1 MKGPKDVMSKL
12 LTAEYGVENVVKSF
26 GGAKALSGV
35 SLSVSGGQVHCIA
48 GENGS
53 GKSTLIKIMSG
64 VHAPDSGLIKLGD
77 KTFNELSPREAVR
90 EGVQVIFQDFSLLP
104 NLTVA
109 ENIAMPTYI
118 LQNSKLFSKSETK
131 KIASNALD
139 LIGVDI
145 DINASVEE
153 ISIASKQLIAIAR
166 ATNLGVK
173 MLFMD
178 EPTTALT
185 RKEIKHLFKVV
196 EQLKG
201 RGVATVFVSHKI
213 DEIQEICNT
222 ITILRNGEVVADG
235 AMKDFHRDVISEA
248 MTGLNVSET
257 RIAPPLKKTSE
268 KVIEVKNLTTKP
280 TFSDIS
286 FSIAPGEILGITGL
300 LGSGRTELAEAIF
313 GQYPIDSGEIT
324 VGNKSIKLNSSSAA
338 LKAGIGYVPPDRL
351 TQGLFLDQSILR
363 NLVAVGI
370 DQYQSKGGRLA
381 KNRLIEAGEKWIKDL
396 RIKTKNPSNP
406 VTSLSGGNQQ
416 RVVLAKWLAMNPKL
430 MILNGPTVGVD
441 IGSKREILE
450 IIRDRAQEGMGF
462 LVVSDDI
469 PELVQICHRVLVI
482 KNGQISKEFNE
493 SQLDEEVLYKELS

>member
-1 MKGPKDVMSKL
+1 MSVL
-12 LTAEYGVENVVKSF
+12 LTAEYGVENIVKSF
-26 GGAKALSGV
+26 GGAKALAGV
-35 SLSVSGGQVHCIA
+35 SLSVKGGEVHCIA

-64 VHAPDSGLIKLGD
+64 VHAPDSGLIRLGD
-77 KTFNELSPREAVR
+77 KTFSALSPREAVR

-109 ENIAMPTYI
+109 ENIALPTYI
-118 LQNSKLFSKSETK
+118 SKNSHFLSKKESKE
-131 KIASNALD
+131 IAQTALE
-139 LIGVDI
+139 LIGIDI
-145 DINASVEE
+145 DINAPVAE

-185 RKEIKHLFKVV
+185 RKEIKRLFEVV
-196 EQLKG
+196 EQIKA

-222 ITILRNGEVVADG
+222 ISILRNGELVADG
-235 AMKDFHRDVISEA
+235 LMKDYKREAISEA
-248 MTGLNVSET
+248 MTGLNISES
-257 RIAPPLKKTSE
+257 RIAPPLKLSST
-268 KVIEVKNLTTKP
+268 KVIEVKKLTTKP
-280 TFSDIS
+280 TFTDVS
-286 FSIAPGEILGITGL
+286 FSIAPGEILGVTGL

-313 GQYPIDSGEIT
+313 GQYPVDSGEII
-324 VGNKSIKLNSSSAA
+324 VEGKSVRLNSSSAA
-338 LKAGIGYVPPDRL
+338 IKAGIGYVPPDRL
-351 TQGLFLDQSILR
+351 TQGLFLDQSIVR

-370 DQYQSKGGRLA
+370 DRHRGRGGILA
-381 KNRLIEAGEKWIKDL
+381 KSRLYEEGEKWIKDL
-396 RIKTKNPSNP
+396 RIKTKNSQNP

-416 RVVLAKWLAMNPKL
+416 RVVLAKWLAMNPHL

-450 IIRDRAQEGMGF
+450 IIRDRAREGMAF
-462 LVVSDDI
+462 LVISDDI
-469 PELVQICHRVLVI
+469 PELIQICHRVLVI
-482 KNGQISKEFNE
+482 KNGHVSKEFNE
-493 SQLDEEVLYKELS
+493 SELDETVLYKELS

>member
-1 MKGPKDVMSKL
+1 MSTL
-12 LTAEYGVENVVKSF
+12 VTAEYGVENIVKSF
-26 GGAKALSGV
+26 GGAKALAGV
-35 SLSVSGGQVHCIA
+35 SLSVQGGQVHCIA

-64 VHAPDSGLIKLGD
+64 VHAPDSGLIRLGE
-77 KTFNELSPREAVR
+77 KTFEALSPREAVR

-109 ENIAMPTYI
+109 ENIALPTYI
-118 LQNSKLFSKSETK
+118 SKNSRFLSKRESKE
-131 KIASNALD
+131 IARTALD

-145 DINASVEE
+145 DINSPVAD

-185 RKEIKHLFKVV
+185 RKEIKRLFEVV
-196 EQLKG
+196 EQIKA

-235 AMKDFHRDVISEA
+235 LMKDYKRDAISEA

-257 RIAPPLKKTSE
+257 RIAPPLKKSTT
-268 KVIEVKNLTTKP
+268 KVIEVKNLSTKP
-280 TFSDIS
+280 TFSDVS

-313 GQYPIDSGEIT
+313 GQYPVDSGEII
-324 VGNKSIKLNSSSAA
+324 VEGKSIQLNSSSAA
-338 LKAGIGYVPPDRL
+338 IKAGIGYVPPDRL
-351 TQGLFLDQSILR
+351 TQGLFLEQSILR

-370 DQYQSKGGRLA
+370 DQYQGRGGSLA
-381 KNRLIEAGEKWIKDL
+381 KSRLNEAGEKWIKDL
-396 RIKTKNPSNP
+396 RIKTKNPQNP

-416 RVVLAKWLAMNPKL
+416 RVVLAKWLAMNPHL

-450 IIRDRAQEGMGF
+450 IIRDRAQEGMAF

-469 PELVQICHRVLVI
+469 PELIQICHRVMVI
-482 KNGQISKEFNE
+482 KNGQVSKEFNE
-493 SQLDEEVLYKELS
+493 SELDENTLYKELS

>member
-1 MKGPKDVMSKL
+1 MSVL
-12 LTAEYGVENVVKSF
+12 LTAEYGVENIVKSF
-26 GGAKALSGV
+26 GGAKALAGV
-35 SLSVSGGQVHCIA
+35 SLSVKGGEVHCIA

-53 GKSTLIKIMSG
+53 GKSTLIKIMAG
-64 VHAPDSGLIKLGD
+64 VHAPDSGLIRLGD
-77 KTFNELSPREAVR
+77 KTFSALSPREAVR

-109 ENIAMPTYI
+109 ENIALPTYI
-118 LQNSKLFSKSETK
+118 SKNSRFLSKKESKE
-131 KIASNALD
+131 IAQTALE
-139 LIGVDI
+139 LIGIDI
-145 DINASVEE
+145 DINAPVAE

-185 RKEIKHLFKVV
+185 RKEIKRLFEVI
-196 EQLKG
+196 EQIKA

-222 ITILRNGEVVADG
+222 ISILRNGELVADG
-235 AMKDFHRDVISEA
+235 LMKDYKREAISEA
-248 MTGLNVSET
+248 MTGLNISES
-257 RIAPPLKKTSE
+257 RIAPPLKPSST
-268 KVIEVKNLTTKP
+268 KVIEVKKLTTKP
-280 TFSDIS
+280 TFSDVS

-313 GQYPIDSGEIT
+313 GQYPVDSGEII
-324 VGNKSIKLNSSSAA
+324 VEGKSIQLNSSSAA
-338 LKAGIGYVPPDRL
+338 IKAGIGYVPPDRL

-370 DQYQSKGGRLA
+370 DRHRGRGGILA
-381 KNRLIEAGEKWIKDL
+381 KARLYEEGERWIKDL
-396 RIKTKNPSNP
+396 RIKTKNSQNP

-416 RVVLAKWLAMNPKL
+416 RVVLAKWLAMNPHL

-450 IIRDRAQEGMGF
+450 IIRDRAQEGMAF
-462 LVVSDDI
+462 LVISDDI
-469 PELVQICHRVLVI
+469 PELIQICHRVLVI
-482 KNGQISKEFNE
+482 KNGHVSKEFNE
-493 SQLDEEVLYKELS
+493 SELDETVLYKELS

>member
-1 MKGPKDVMSKL
+1 MSTVN
-12 LTAEYGVENVVKSF
+12 TAEYGVENIVKSF

-35 SLSVSGGQVHCIA
+35 SLSVKSGEVHCIA

-64 VHAPDSGLIKLGD
+64 VHAPDSGQIRLGE
-77 KTFNELSPREAVR
+77 KSFNELSPREAVR
-90 EGVQVIFQDFSLLP
+90 EGVQVIYQDFSLLP

-109 ENIAMPTYI
+109 ENIAIPTYI
-118 LQNSKLFSKSETK
+118 SKNSRFFSKRETK
-131 KIASNALD
+131 KIAEGALE
-139 LIGVDI
+139 LIGVDL
-145 DINASVEE
+145 DINASVED

-196 EQLKG
+196 EQLKE

-213 DEIQEICNT
+213 DEIQEICHT

-235 AMKDFHRDVISEA
+235 LMRDFKRDAISEA

-257 RIAPPLKKTSE
+257 HIAPPLQETTE
-268 KVIEVKNLTTKP
+268 KVIEVKNLCTKP
-280 TFSDIS
+280 TFSNIS

-313 GQYPIDSGEIT
+313 GQYPIDSGELI
-324 VGNKSIKLNSSSAA
+324 VNNKSIQLNSSTTA

-351 TQGLFLDQSILR
+351 TQGLFLEQSILR

-370 DQYQSKGGRLA
+370 DQYQSKGKLLS
-381 KNRLIEAGEKWIKDL
+381 KNRLAEAGEKWIKDL
-396 RIKTKNPSNP
+396 RIKTKNPLNP

-416 RVVLAKWLAMNPKL
+416 RVVLAKWLAMKPKL

-450 IIRDRAQEGMGF
+450 IIRDRAQEGMAF

-482 KNGQISKEFNE
+482 KNGQISKAFDELE
-493 SQLDEEVLYKELS
+493 LDEEVLYEELS

>member
-1 MKGPKDVMSKL
+1 MSVL
-12 LTAEYGVENVVKSF
+12 LTAEYGVENIVKSF
-26 GGAKALSGV
+26 GGAKALAGV
-35 SLSVSGGQVHCIA
+35 SLSVKGGEVHCIA

-64 VHAPDSGLIKLGD
+64 VHAPDSGLIRLGD
-77 KTFNELSPREAVR
+77 KTFNALSPREAVR

-109 ENIAMPTYI
+109 ENIALPTYI
-118 LQNSKLFSKSETK
+118 SKNSHFLSKKESKE
-131 KIASNALD
+131 IAQTALE
-139 LIGVDI
+139 LIGIDI
-145 DINASVEE
+145 DINAPVAE

-185 RKEIKHLFKVV
+185 RKEIKRLFEVI
-196 EQLKG
+196 EQIKA

-222 ITILRNGEVVADG
+222 ISILRNGELVADG
-235 AMKDFHRDVISEA
+235 LMKDYKREAISEA
-248 MTGLNVSET
+248 MTGLNISES
-257 RIAPPLKKTSE
+257 RIAPPLKPSST
-268 KVIEVKNLTTKP
+268 KVIEVKKLTTKP
-280 TFSDIS
+280 TFSDVS
-286 FSIAPGEILGITGL
+286 FSIAPGEILGVTGL

-313 GQYPIDSGEIT
+313 GQYPVDSGEII
-324 VGNKSIKLNSSSAA
+324 VEGKSVRLNSSSAA
-338 LKAGIGYVPPDRL
+338 IKAGIGYVPPDRL
-351 TQGLFLDQSILR
+351 TQGLFLDQSIVR

-370 DQYQSKGGRLA
+370 DRHRGRGGILA
-381 KNRLIEAGEKWIKDL
+381 KSRLYEEGERWIKDL
-396 RIKTKNPSNP
+396 RIKTKNSQNP

-416 RVVLAKWLAMNPKL
+416 RVVLAKWLAMNPHL

-450 IIRDRAQEGMGF
+450 IIRDRAQEGMAF
-462 LVVSDDI
+462 LVISDDI
-469 PELVQICHRVLVI
+469 PELIQICHRVLVI
-482 KNGQISKEFNE
+482 KNGHVSKEFNE
-493 SQLDEEVLYKELS
+493 SELDETVLYKELS

>member
-1 MKGPKDVMSKL
+1 MSKL
-12 LTAEYGVENVVKSF
+12 LTADYGVENIVKSF

-35 SLSVSGGQVHCIA
+35 SLSVKGGEVHCIA

-64 VHAPDSGLIKLGD
+64 VHSPDTGLIRLGE
-77 KTFNELSPREAVR
+77 KTFTELSPREAVR

-109 ENIAMPTYI
+109 ENIALPTYI
-118 LQNSKLFSKSETK
+118 SENSLFLSKNQTK
-131 KIASNALD
+131 DIASKALD

-145 DINASVEE
+145 DINASVAD

-185 RKEIKHLFKVV
+185 RKEIKRLFEVV
-196 EQLKG
+196 EQIKA

-235 AMKDFHRDVISEA
+235 LMKNFKRDAISEA
-248 MTGLNVSET
+248 MTGLNVSES
-257 RIAPPLKKTSE
+257 RIAPKLKKSNE

-280 TFSDIS
+280 TFSNIS
-286 FSIAPGEILGITGL
+286 FSVAPGEILGMTGL

-313 GQYPIDSGEIT
+313 GQYPVDSGEII
-324 VGNKSIKLNSSSAA
+324 VDGKQIQINSSSEA

-351 TQGLFLDQSILR
+351 TQGLFLEQSILR

-370 DQYQSKGGRLA
+370 DQYQSRGGRLT
-381 KNRLIEAGEKWIKDL
+381 KNKLTEAGNRWIKDL
-396 RIKTKNPSNP
+396 RIKTKNPQNP

-416 RVVLAKWLAMNPKL
+416 RVVLAKWLAMNPHL

-450 IIRDRAQEGMGF
+450 IIRDRAQEGMAF
-462 LVVSDDI
+462 IVVSDDI
-469 PELVQICHRVLVI
+469 PELVQICHRVIVI
-482 KNGQISKEFNE
+482 KNGQISKEFSE
-493 SQLDEEVLYKELS
+493 SQLDEDVLYRELS

>member
-1 MKGPKDVMSKL
+1 MSKL
-12 LTAEYGVENVVKSF
+12 LTADYGVENIVKSF

-35 SLSVSGGQVHCIA
+35 SLSVKGGEVHCIA

-64 VHAPDSGLIKLGD
+64 VHSPDTGLIRLGE
-77 KTFNELSPREAVR
+77 KTFTELSPREAVR

-109 ENIAMPTYI
+109 ENIALPTYI
-118 LQNSKLFSKSETK
+118 SENSLFLSKNQTK
-131 KIASNALD
+131 DIASKALD

-145 DINASVEE
+145 DINASVAD

-185 RKEIKHLFKVV
+185 RKEIKRLFEVV
-196 EQLKG
+196 EQIKA

-235 AMKDFHRDVISEA
+235 LMKNFKRDAISEA
-248 MTGLNVSET
+248 MTGLNVSES
-257 RIAPPLKKTSE
+257 RIAPKLKKSNE

-280 TFSDIS
+280 TFSNIS
-286 FSIAPGEILGITGL
+286 FSVAPGEILGMTGL

-313 GQYPIDSGEIT
+313 GQYPVDSGEII
-324 VGNKSIKLNSSSAA
+324 VDGKQIQINSSSEA

-351 TQGLFLDQSILR
+351 TQGLFLEQSILR

-370 DQYQSKGGRLA
+370 DQYQSRGGRLT
-381 KNRLIEAGEKWIKDL
+381 KNKLTEAGDRWIKDL
-396 RIKTKNPSNP
+396 RIKTKNPQNP

-416 RVVLAKWLAMNPKL
+416 RVVLAKWLAMNPHL

-450 IIRDRAQEGMGF
+450 IIRDRAQEGMAF
-462 LVVSDDI
+462 IVVSDDI
-469 PELVQICHRVLVI
+469 PELVQICHRVIVI
-482 KNGQISKEFNE
+482 KNGQISKEFSE
-493 SQLDEEVLYKELS
+493 SQLDEDVLYKELS

>member
-1 MKGPKDVMSKL
+1 MSIL
-12 LTAEYGVENVVKSF
+12 LSTEYGVENIVKTF
-26 GGAKALSGV
+26 GGAKALAGV
-35 SLSVSGGQVHCIA
+35 SLTVKAGEVHCIA

-64 VHAPDSGLIKLGD
+64 VHAPDTGLIRLGD
-77 KTFNELSPREAVR
+77 KTFTHLSPREAVH

-109 ENIAMPTYI
+109 ENIALPTYI
-118 LQNSKLFSKSETK
+118 SKDSLFFSKEETK
-131 KIASNALD
+131 KIAATALD
-139 LIGVDI
+139 LIGVNI
-145 DINASVEE
+145 DINLSVAD

-185 RKEIKHLFKVV
+185 RKEIKRLFEVV
-196 EQLKG
+196 EQIKA

-235 AMKDFHRDVISEA
+235 LMENFKRDVISKA
-248 MTGLNVSET
+248 MTGSNIAES
-257 RIAPPLKKTSE
+257 RIAPKIKKMDE
-268 KVIEVKNLTTKP
+268 KVVEVRKLTTYP
-280 TFSDIS
+280 TFTNVS

-313 GQYPIDSGEIT
+313 GQYPVDSGEVL
-324 VGNKSIKLNSSSAA
+324 VGGISISPNSSAA
-338 LKAGIGYVPPDRL
+338 ALRAGIGYVPPDRL
-351 TQGLFLDQSILR
+351 TQGLFLEQSILR
-363 NLVAVGI
+363 NLVAVSI
-370 DQYQSKGGRLA
+370 FQYQSKMGSLARSRLRA
-381 KNRLIEAGEKWIKDL
+381 AGEHWINELK
-396 RIKTKNPSNP
+396 IKTRNSQNP

-416 RVVLAKWLAMNPKL
+416 RVVLAKWFAMNPKF

-450 IIRDRAQEGMGF
+450 IIRDRAQSGMAF

-469 PELVQICHRVLVI
+469 PELIQICHRVLVI
-482 KNGQISKEFNE
+482 KNGEISKEYNE
-493 SQLDEEVLYKELS
+493 IQMNEENLYRELS

>member
-1 MKGPKDVMSKL
+1 MSAL

-26 GGAKALSGV
+26 GGAKALAGV
-35 SLSVSGGQVHCIA
+35 SLSVKSGQVHCIA

-64 VHAPDSGLIKLGD
+64 VHAPDSGLIRLGE
-77 KTFNELSPREAVR
+77 KTFNALSPREAVR

-109 ENIAMPTYI
+109 ENIALPTYI
-118 LQNSKLFSKSETK
+118 SKNSRFLSKKESKE
-131 KIASNALD
+131 IAQTALE
-139 LIGVDI
+139 LIGIDI
-145 DINASVEE
+145 DINAPVAE

-185 RKEIKHLFKVV
+185 RKEIKRLFEVV
-196 EQLKG
+196 EQIKA

-222 ITILRNGEVVADG
+222 ISVLRNGELVADG
-235 AMKDFHRDVISEA
+235 LMKDFKRDAISEA
-248 MTGLNVSET
+248 MTGINISES
-257 RIAPPLKKTSE
+257 RIAPALKPSTT
-268 KVIEVKNLTTKP
+268 KVIEVKKLSTKP
-280 TFSDIS
+280 TFSDVS

-313 GQYPIDSGEIT
+313 GQYPLDSGEII
-324 VGNKSIKLNSSSAA
+324 VEGKSMRLNSSSAA
-338 LKAGIGYVPPDRL
+338 IKAGIGYVPPDRL
-351 TQGLFLDQSILR
+351 TQGLFLDQSIVR

-370 DQYQSKGGRLA
+370 DQYQGRGGILA
-381 KNRLIEAGEKWIKDL
+381 KSRLYEAGEKWIKDL
-396 RIKTKNPSNP
+396 RIKTKNSQNP

-416 RVVLAKWLAMNPKL
+416 RVVLAKWLAMNPHL

-450 IIRDRAQEGMGF
+450 IIRDRAQEGMAF

-469 PELVQICHRVLVI
+469 PELIQICHRVLVI
-482 KNGQISKEFNE
+482 KNGLVSKEFSE
-493 SQLDEEVLYKELS
+493 SELDENVLYKELS

>member
-1 MKGPKDVMSKL
+1 MKQKMSTL

-35 SLSVSGGQVHCIA
+35 SLSVKSGEVHCIA

-64 VHAPDSGLIKLGD
+64 VHAPDSGLIRLGD
-77 KTFNELSPREAVR
+77 KSFTKLSPREAVH

-109 ENIAMPTYI
+109 ENIALPTYVSK
-118 LQNSKLFSKSETK
+118 NSKFLSKNQNRE
-131 KIASNALD
+131 IASQALN
-139 LIGVDI
+139 LLGIDI
-145 DINASVEE
+145 DINTPVAD

-185 RKEIKHLFKVV
+185 RKEIKRLFEVV
-196 EQLKG
+196 EQIRS

-235 AMKDFHRDVISEA
+235 LMKDFQRVAISEA

-257 RIAPPLKKTSE
+257 RIAPVLKKSSQQ
-268 KVIEVKNLTTKP
+268 VLEVKNLTTHP
-280 TFSDIS
+280 TFSDVS
-286 FSIAPGEILGITGL
+286 FTIAPGEILGLTGL

-313 GQYPIDSGEIT
+313 GQYPVDSGQII
-324 VGNKSIKLNSSSAA
+324 VGEKSISLNSSAEA

-351 TQGLFLDQSILR
+351 TQGLFLEQSIVR

-370 DQYQSKGGRLA
+370 DQYQSKGGRLE
-381 KNRLIEAGEKWIKDL
+381 KSRLIEAGNKWIQDL
-396 RIKTKNPSNP
+396 RIKTKNSANP
-406 VTSLSGGNQQ
+406 VSSLSGGNQQ
-416 RVVLAKWLAMNPKL
+416 RVVLAKWLAMNPYL

-450 IIRDRAQEGMGF
+450 IIRDRAEAGMAF

-469 PELVQICHRVLVI
+469 PELIQICHRVLVI
-482 KNGQISKEFNE
+482 KNGQISKEFSE
-493 SQLDEEVLYKELS
+493 SQLDEATLYKELS

>member
-1 MKGPKDVMSKL
+1 MSVL
-12 LTAEYGVENVVKSF
+12 LTAEYGVENIVKSF
-26 GGAKALSGV
+26 GGAKALAGV
-35 SLSVSGGQVHCIA
+35 SLSVKGGEVHCIA

-64 VHAPDSGLIKLGD
+64 VHAPDSGLIRLGD
-77 KTFNELSPREAVR
+77 KTFSALSPREAVR

-109 ENIAMPTYI
+109 ENIALPTYI
-118 LQNSKLFSKSETK
+118 SKNSHFLSKKESKE
-131 KIASNALD
+131 IAQTALE
-139 LIGVDI
+139 LIGIDI
-145 DINASVEE
+145 DINAPVAE

-185 RKEIKHLFKVV
+185 RKEIKRLFEVI
-196 EQLKG
+196 EQIKA

-222 ITILRNGEVVADG
+222 ISILRNGELVADG
-235 AMKDFHRDVISEA
+235 LMKDYKREAISEA
-248 MTGLNVSET
+248 MTGLNISES
-257 RIAPPLKKTSE
+257 RIAPPLKPSST
-268 KVIEVKNLTTKP
+268 KVIEVKKLTTKP
-280 TFSDIS
+280 TFSDVS

-313 GQYPIDSGEIT
+313 GQYPVDSGEII
-324 VGNKSIKLNSSSAA
+324 VEGKSIQLNSSSAA
-338 LKAGIGYVPPDRL
+338 IKAGIGYVPPDRL
-351 TQGLFLDQSILR
+351 TQGLFLDQSIVR

-370 DQYQSKGGRLA
+370 DRHRGRGGILA
-381 KNRLIEAGEKWIKDL
+381 KSRLYEEGERWIKDL
-396 RIKTKNPSNP
+396 RIKTKNSQNP

-416 RVVLAKWLAMNPKL
+416 RVVLAKWLAMNPHL

-450 IIRDRAQEGMGF
+450 IIRDRAQEGMAF
-462 LVVSDDI
+462 LVISDDI
-469 PELVQICHRVLVI
+469 PELIQICHRVLVI
-482 KNGQISKEFNE
+482 KNGHVSKEFNE
-493 SQLDEEVLYKELS
+493 SELDETVLYKELS

>member
-1 MKGPKDVMSKL
+1 MSVL
-12 LTAEYGVENVVKSF
+12 LTAEYGVENIVKSF
-26 GGAKALSGV
+26 GGAKALAGV
-35 SLSVSGGQVHCIA
+35 SLSVKGGEVHCIA

-64 VHAPDSGLIKLGD
+64 VHAPDSGLIRLGD
-77 KTFNELSPREAVR
+77 KTFNALSPREAVR

-109 ENIAMPTYI
+109 ENIALPTYI
-118 LQNSKLFSKSETK
+118 SKNSHFLSKKESKE
-131 KIASNALD
+131 IAQTALE
-139 LIGVDI
+139 LIGIDI
-145 DINASVEE
+145 DINAPVAE

-185 RKEIKHLFKVV
+185 RKEIKRLFEVI
-196 EQLKG
+196 EQIKA

-222 ITILRNGEVVADG
+222 ISILRNGELVADG
-235 AMKDFHRDVISEA
+235 LMKDYKREAISEA
-248 MTGLNVSET
+248 MTGLNISES
-257 RIAPPLKKTSE
+257 RIAPPLKPSST
-268 KVIEVKNLTTKP
+268 KVIEVKKLSTKP
-280 TFSDIS
+280 TFSDVS

-313 GQYPIDSGEIT
+313 GQYPVDSGEII
-324 VGNKSIKLNSSSAA
+324 VEGKSVRLNSSSAA
-338 LKAGIGYVPPDRL
+338 IKAGIGYVPPDRL

-370 DQYQSKGGRLA
+370 DRHRGRGGILA
-381 KNRLIEAGEKWIKDL
+381 KSRLYEEGEKWIKDL
-396 RIKTKNPSNP
+396 RIKTKNSQNP

-416 RVVLAKWLAMNPKL
+416 RVVLAKWLAMNPHL

-450 IIRDRAQEGMGF
+450 IIRDRAQEGMAF
-462 LVVSDDI
+462 LVISDDI
-469 PELVQICHRVLVI
+469 PELIQICHRVLVI
-482 KNGQISKEFNE
+482 KNGHVSKEFNE
-493 SQLDEEVLYKELS
+493 SELDETVLYKELS

>member
-1 MKGPKDVMSKL
+1 MSTL

-35 SLSVSGGQVHCIA
+35 SLSVKSGEVHCIA

-64 VHAPDSGLIKLGD
+64 VHAPDTGLIRLGD
-77 KTFNELSPREAVR
+77 KSFTKLSPREAVH

-109 ENIAMPTYI
+109 ENIAIPTYI
-118 LQNSKLFSKSETK
+118 SQNSRFFSKSKTK
-131 KIASNALD
+131 EIAANALD

-145 DINASVEE
+145 DINASVTD

-166 ATNLGVK
+166 ATNQGVK

-185 RKEIKHLFKVV
+185 RKEIKHLFEVV
-196 EQLKG
+196 EQLKE
-201 RGVATVFVSHKI
+201 RGVATIFVSHKI

-235 AMKDFHRDVISEA
+235 IMRDFKRDSISEA

-257 RIAPPLKKTSE
+257 RIAPPLKKAST
-268 KVIEVKNLTTKP
+268 KVIDVRNLITKP

-286 FSIAPGEILGITGL
+286 FSIVPGEILGITGL

-313 GQYPIDSGEIT
+313 GQYPIDSGEVI
-324 VGNKSIKLNSSSAA
+324 VEGESIRLNSSPAA

-351 TQGLFLDQSILR
+351 TQGLFLEQSILR
-363 NLVAVGI
+363 NLVAVGV
-370 DQYQSKGGRLA
+370 DQYQSRGKRLSKKRLA
-381 KNRLIEAGEKWIKDL
+381 EAGEKWIKDL
-396 RIKTKNPSNP
+396 RIKTKNSLNP

-469 PELVQICHRVLVI
+469 PELIQICHRVLVI

-493 SQLDEEVLYKELS
+493 SELDEEVLYKELS

>member
-1 MKGPKDVMSKL
+1 MSVL
-12 LTAEYGVENVVKSF
+12 LTAEYGVENIVKSF
-26 GGAKALSGV
+26 GGAKALAGV
-35 SLSVSGGQVHCIA
+35 SLSVKGGEVHCIA

-64 VHAPDSGLIKLGD
+64 VHAPDSGLIRLGD
-77 KTFNELSPREAVR
+77 KTFTSLSPREAVR

-109 ENIAMPTYI
+109 ENIALPTYI
-118 LQNSKLFSKSETK
+118 SKNSHFLSKKESKE
-131 KIASNALD
+131 IAQTALE
-139 LIGVDI
+139 LIGIDI
-145 DINASVEE
+145 DINAPVAE

-185 RKEIKHLFKVV
+185 RKEIKRLFEVI
-196 EQLKG
+196 EQIKA

-222 ITILRNGEVVADG
+222 ISILRNGELVADG
-235 AMKDFHRDVISEA
+235 LMKDYKREAISEA
-248 MTGLNVSET
+248 MTGLNISES
-257 RIAPPLKKTSE
+257 RIAPPLKPSST
-268 KVIEVKNLTTKP
+268 KVIEVKKLTTKP
-280 TFSDIS
+280 TFSDVS

-313 GQYPIDSGEIT
+313 GQYPVDSGEII
-324 VGNKSIKLNSSSAA
+324 VDGKSIQLNSSSAA
-338 LKAGIGYVPPDRL
+338 IKAGIGYVPPDRL
-351 TQGLFLDQSILR
+351 TQGLFLDQSIVR

-370 DQYQSKGGRLA
+370 DRHRGRGGILA
-381 KNRLIEAGEKWIKDL
+381 KSRLYEEGERWIKDL
-396 RIKTKNPSNP
+396 RIKTKNSQNP

-416 RVVLAKWLAMNPKL
+416 RVVLAKWLAMNPHL

-450 IIRDRAQEGMGF
+450 IIRDRAQEGMAF
-462 LVVSDDI
+462 LVISDDI
-469 PELVQICHRVLVI
+469 PELIQICHRVLVI
-482 KNGQISKEFNE
+482 KNGHVSKEFNE
-493 SQLDEEVLYKELS
+493 SELDETVLYKELS

>member
-1 MKGPKDVMSKL
+1 MSVL
-12 LTAEYGVENVVKSF
+12 LTAEYGVENIVKSF
-26 GGAKALSGV
+26 GGAKALAGV
-35 SLSVSGGQVHCIA
+35 SLSVKGGEVHCIA

-64 VHAPDSGLIKLGD
+64 VHAPDSGLIRLGE
-77 KTFNELSPREAVR
+77 KTFTSLSPREAVR

-109 ENIAMPTYI
+109 ENIALPTYI
-118 LQNSKLFSKSETK
+118 SKNSHFLSKKESKE
-131 KIASNALD
+131 IAQTALE
-139 LIGVDI
+139 LIGIDI
-145 DINASVEE
+145 DINAPVAE

-185 RKEIKHLFKVV
+185 RKEIKRLFEVV
-196 EQLKG
+196 EQIKA

-222 ITILRNGEVVADG
+222 ISILRNGELVADG
-235 AMKDFHRDVISEA
+235 LMKDYKREAISEA
-248 MTGLNVSET
+248 MTGLNISES
-257 RIAPPLKKTSE
+257 RIAPPLKPSST
-268 KVIEVKNLTTKP
+268 KVIEVKKLTTKP
-280 TFSDIS
+280 TFSDVS

-313 GQYPIDSGEIT
+313 GQYPVDSGEII
-324 VGNKSIKLNSSSAA
+324 VEGKSIQLNSSSAA
-338 LKAGIGYVPPDRL
+338 IKAGIGYVPPDRL
-351 TQGLFLDQSILR
+351 TQGLFLDQSIVR

-370 DQYQSKGGRLA
+370 DRHRGRGGILA
-381 KNRLIEAGEKWIKDL
+381 KSRLYEEGERWIKDL
-396 RIKTKNPSNP
+396 RIKTKNSQNP

-416 RVVLAKWLAMNPKL
+416 RVVLAKWLAMNPHL

-450 IIRDRAQEGMGF
+450 IIRDRAQEGMAF
-462 LVVSDDI
+462 LVISDDI
-469 PELVQICHRVLVI
+469 PELIQICHRVLVI
-482 KNGQISKEFNE
+482 KNGHVSKEFNE
-493 SQLDEEVLYKELS
+493 SELDETVLYKELS

>member
-1 MKGPKDVMSKL
+1 MSVL
-12 LTAEYGVENVVKSF
+12 LTAEYGVENIVKSF
-26 GGAKALSGV
+26 GGAKALAGV
-35 SLSVSGGQVHCIA
+35 SLSVKGGEVHCIA

-64 VHAPDSGLIKLGD
+64 VHAPDSGLIRLGD
-77 KTFNELSPREAVR
+77 KTFTSLSPREAVR

-109 ENIAMPTYI
+109 ENIALPTYI
-118 LQNSKLFSKSETK
+118 SKNSRFLSKKESKE
-131 KIASNALD
+131 IAQTALE
-139 LIGVDI
+139 LIGIDI
-145 DINASVEE
+145 DINAPVAE

-185 RKEIKHLFKVV
+185 RKEIKRLFEVI
-196 EQLKG
+196 EQIKA

-222 ITILRNGEVVADG
+222 ISILRNGELVADG
-235 AMKDFHRDVISEA
+235 LMKDYKREAISEA
-248 MTGLNVSET
+248 MTGLNISES
-257 RIAPPLKKTSE
+257 RIAPPLKPSST
-268 KVIEVKNLTTKP
+268 KVIEVKKLTTKP
-280 TFSDIS
+280 TFSDVS

-313 GQYPIDSGEIT
+313 GQYPVDSGEII
-324 VGNKSIKLNSSSAA
+324 VEGKSIQLNSSSAA
-338 LKAGIGYVPPDRL
+338 IKAGIGYVPPDRL

-370 DQYQSKGGRLA
+370 DRHRGRGGILA
-381 KNRLIEAGEKWIKDL
+381 KARLYEEGERWIKDL
-396 RIKTKNPSNP
+396 RIKTKNSQNP

-416 RVVLAKWLAMNPKL
+416 RVVLAKWLAMNPHL

-450 IIRDRAQEGMGF
+450 IIRDRAQEGMAF
-462 LVVSDDI
+462 LVISDDI
-469 PELVQICHRVLVI
+469 PELIQICHRVLVI
-482 KNGQISKEFNE
+482 KNGHVSKEFNE
-493 SQLDEEVLYKELS
+493 SELDETVLYKELS

>member
-1 MKGPKDVMSKL
+1 MSVL
-12 LTAEYGVENVVKSF
+12 LTAEYGVENIVKSF
-26 GGAKALSGV
+26 GGAKALAGV
-35 SLSVSGGQVHCIA
+35 SLTVKSGEVHCIA

-64 VHAPDSGLIKLGD
+64 VHAPDSGLIRLGE
-77 KTFNELSPREAVR
+77 KTFEALSPREAVR

-109 ENIAMPTYI
+109 ENIALPTYI
-118 LQNSKLFSKSETK
+118 SKNSRFLSKKESKE
-131 KIASNALD
+131 IAQTALE
-139 LIGVDI
+139 LIGIDI
-145 DINASVEE
+145 DINAPVAE

-185 RKEIKHLFKVV
+185 RKEIKRLFEVV
-196 EQLKG
+196 EQIKA

-222 ITILRNGEVVADG
+222 ISILRNGELVADG
-235 AMKDFHRDVISEA
+235 LMKDFKRDAISEA
-248 MTGLNVSET
+248 MTGLNISET
-257 RIAPPLKKTSE
+257 RIAPALKPSST
-268 KVIEVKNLTTKP
+268 KVIEVKKLSTKP
-280 TFSDIS
+280 TFSDVS

-313 GQYPIDSGEIT
+313 GQYPIDSGEII
-324 VGNKSIKLNSSSAA
+324 VEGKSISLNSSSAA
-338 LKAGIGYVPPDRL
+338 IKAGIGYVPPDRL

-363 NLVAVGI
+363 NLIAVGI
-370 DQYQSKGGRLA
+370 DQHQGRGGILA
-381 KNRLIEAGEKWIKDL
+381 KARLYEEGERWIKDL
-396 RIKTKNPSNP
+396 RIKTKNAQNP

-416 RVVLAKWLAMNPKL
+416 RVVLAKWLAMNPHL

-450 IIRDRAQEGMGF
+450 IIRDRAQEGMAF

-469 PELVQICHRVLVI
+469 PELIQICHRVLVI
-482 KNGQISKEFNE
+482 KNGHVSKEFNE
-493 SQLDEEVLYKELS
+493 SELDENVLYKELS

>member
-1 MKGPKDVMSKL
+1 MSTL
-12 LTAEYGVENVVKSF
+12 VTAEYGVENIVKSF
-26 GGAKALSGV
+26 GGAKALAGV
-35 SLSVSGGQVHCIA
+35 SLSVKSGEVHCIA

-64 VHAPDSGLIKLGD
+64 VHAPDSGLIRLGE
-77 KTFNELSPREAVR
+77 KSFNSLSPREAVR

-109 ENIAMPTYI
+109 ENIALPTYI
-118 LQNSKLFSKSETK
+118 SQNSRFLSKKESKE
-131 KIASNALD
+131 IARTALD

-145 DINASVEE
+145 DINSPVAD

-185 RKEIKHLFKVV
+185 RKEIKRLFEVV
-196 EQLKG
+196 EQIKA

-235 AMKDFHRDVISEA
+235 LMKDYKRDAISEA
-248 MTGLNVSET
+248 MTGLNISET
-257 RIAPPLKKTSE
+257 RIAPPLKKSST

-280 TFSDIS
+280 TFANVS

-313 GQYPIDSGEIT
+313 GQYPVDSGEII
-324 VGNKSIKLNSSSAA
+324 VDGKSIPLNSSSAA
-338 LKAGIGYVPPDRL
+338 IKAGIGYVPPDRL
-351 TQGLFLDQSILR
+351 TQGLFLEQSILR

-370 DQYQSKGGRLA
+370 DQYQGRGGSLA
-381 KNRLIEAGEKWIKDL
+381 KSRLVEAGEKWIKDL
-396 RIKTKNPSNP
+396 RIKTKNSQNP

-416 RVVLAKWLAMNPKL
+416 RVVLAKWLAMNPHL

-450 IIRDRAQEGMGF
+450 IIRDRAQEGMAF

-469 PELVQICHRVLVI
+469 PELIQICHRVLVI
-482 KNGQISKEFNE
+482 KNGQVSKEFNE
-493 SQLDEEVLYKELS
+493 SELDESVLYKELS

>member
-1 MKGPKDVMSKL
+1 MSIL
-12 LTAEYGVENVVKSF
+12 LSTEYGVENIVKTF
-26 GGAKALSGV
+26 GGAKALAGV
-35 SLSVSGGQVHCIA
+35 SLTVKAGEVHCIA

-64 VHAPDSGLIKLGD
+64 VHAPETGLIRLGD
-77 KTFNELSPREAVR
+77 KTFTHLSPREAVH

-109 ENIAMPTYI
+109 ENIALPTYI
-118 LQNSKLFSKSETK
+118 SKDSLFFSKEETK
-131 KIASNALD
+131 KIAATALD
-139 LIGVDI
+139 LIGVNI
-145 DINASVEE
+145 DINLSVAD

-185 RKEIKHLFKVV
+185 RKEIKRLFEVV
-196 EQLKG
+196 EQIKA

-235 AMKDFHRDVISEA
+235 LMENFKRDVISKA
-248 MTGLNVSET
+248 MTGSNIAES
-257 RIAPPLKKTSE
+257 RIAPKIKKMDE
-268 KVIEVKNLTTKP
+268 KVVEVRKLTTFP
-280 TFSDIS
+280 TFTNVS

-313 GQYPIDSGEIT
+313 GQYPVDSGEVL
-324 VGNKSIKLNSSSAA
+324 VGGISISLNSSAAA
-338 LKAGIGYVPPDRL
+338 LRAGIGYVPPDRL
-351 TQGLFLDQSILR
+351 TQGLFLEQSILR
-363 NLVAVGI
+363 NLVAVSI
-370 DQYQSKGGRLA
+370 FQYQSKMGSLARSRLRA
-381 KNRLIEAGEKWIKDL
+381 AGEHWINELK
-396 RIKTKNPSNP
+396 IKTRNSQNP

-416 RVVLAKWLAMNPKL
+416 RVVLAKWFAMNPKF

-450 IIRDRAQEGMGF
+450 IIRDRAQSGMAF

-469 PELVQICHRVLVI
+469 PELIQICHRVLVI
-482 KNGQISKEFNE
+482 KNGEISKEYNE
-493 SQLDEEVLYKELS
+493 IQMNEENLYRELS

>member
-1 MKGPKDVMSKL
+1 MSTL
-12 LTAEYGVENVVKSF
+12 VTAEYGVENIVKSF
-26 GGAKALSGV
+26 GGAKALAGV
-35 SLSVSGGQVHCIA
+35 SLSVKSGEVHCIA

-64 VHAPDSGLIKLGD
+64 VHAPDTGLIRLGD
-77 KTFNELSPREAVR
+77 KTFNALSPREAVR

-109 ENIAMPTYI
+109 ENIALPTYI
-118 LQNSKLFSKSETK
+118 SNNSRFLSKKESRE
-131 KIASNALD
+131 IARTALD
-139 LIGVDI
+139 LIDVDI
-145 DINASVEE
+145 DINSPVAD

-185 RKEIKHLFKVV
+185 RKEIKRLFEVV
-196 EQLKG
+196 EQVKA

-235 AMKDFHRDVISEA
+235 LMKDYKRDAISEA
-248 MTGLNVSET
+248 MTGLNISET
-257 RIAPPLKKTSE
+257 RIAPPLKPSSK
-268 KVIEVKNLTTKP
+268 KVIEVKNLSTKP
-280 TFSDIS
+280 TFSNVS

-313 GQYPIDSGEIT
+313 GQYPVDSGEII
-324 VGNKSIKLNSSSAA
+324 VEGKSIQLNSSSAA
-338 LKAGIGYVPPDRL
+338 IKAGIGYVPPDRL

-370 DQYQSKGGRLA
+370 DQYQGRGGTLA
-381 KNRLIEAGEKWIKDL
+381 KARLYEAGEKWIKDL
-396 RIKTKNPSNP
+396 RIKTKNSQNP

-416 RVVLAKWLAMNPKL
+416 RVVLAKWLAMNPHL

-450 IIRDRAQEGMGF
+450 IIRDRAQEGMSF

-469 PELVQICHRVLVI
+469 PELIQICHRVMVI
-482 KNGQISKEFNE
+482 KNGQVSKEFNE
-493 SQLDEEVLYKELS
+493 SELDENVLYKELS

>member
-1 MKGPKDVMSKL
+1 MAKL

-35 SLSVSGGQVHCIA
+35 SLSVKGGEVHCIA

-64 VHAPDSGLIKLGD
+64 VHAPDSGVIRLGE
-77 KTFNELSPREAVR
+77 KTFTQLSPREAVR

-109 ENIAMPTYI
+109 ENIALPTYI
-118 LQNSKLFSKSETK
+118 SQGSWFLSKKQTNE
-131 KIASNALD
+131 IAANALD
-139 LIGVDI
+139 LIGIDI
-145 DINASVEE
+145 DINTPVAE

-185 RKEIKHLFKVV
+185 RKEIKRLFEVV
-196 EQLKG
+196 EQIKA

-222 ITILRNGEVVADG
+222 ITVLRNGEVVADG
-235 AMKDFHRDVISEA
+235 LMKNFKRDAISQA

-257 RIAPPLKKTSE
+257 RIAPKLKKTTD
-268 KVIEVKNLTTKP
+268 KVLEIKNLTTKP

-286 FSIAPGEILGITGL
+286 FSVAPGEILGMTGL

-313 GQYPIDSGEIT
+313 GQYPVDSGEIF
-324 VGNKSIKLNSSSAA
+324 VDGQQIKTNSSSEA

-351 TQGLFLDQSILR
+351 TQGLFLEQSILN

-370 DQYQSKGGRLA
+370 EQYQNKGGRLA
-381 KNRLIEAGEKWIKDL
+381 KNRLAEAGDRWIKDL
-396 RIKTKNPSNP
+396 RIKTKNPLNP

-416 RVVLAKWLAMNPKL
+416 RVVLAKWLAMNPHL

-450 IIRDRAQEGMGF
+450 IIRDRAQEGMAF

-469 PELVQICHRVLVI
+469 PELVQICHRVIVI
-482 KNGQISKEFNE
+482 KNGQISKEISATN
-493 SQLDEEVLYKELS
+493 LDEAILYKELS

>member
-1 MKGPKDVMSKL
+1 MSTL
-12 LTAEYGVENVVKSF
+12 LTAEYGVENIVKSF

-35 SLSVSGGQVHCIA
+35 SLSVKSGEVHCIA

-64 VHAPDSGLIKLGD
+64 VHAPDTGLIRLGD
-77 KTFNELSPREAVR
+77 KSFTKLSPREAVH

-109 ENIAMPTYI
+109 ENIAIPTYI
-118 LQNSKLFSKSETK
+118 SQNSRFFSKSKTK
-131 KIASNALD
+131 EIAADALD

-145 DINASVEE
+145 DINASVTD

-166 ATNLGVK
+166 ATNQGVK

-185 RKEIKHLFKVV
+185 RKEIKHLFEVV
-196 EQLKG
+196 EQLKE
-201 RGVATVFVSHKI
+201 RGVATIFVSHKI

-235 AMKDFHRDVISEA
+235 IMRDFKRDSISEA

-257 RIAPPLKKTSE
+257 RIAPPLKKAST
-268 KVIEVKNLTTKP
+268 KVIDVRNLITKP

-313 GQYPIDSGEIT
+313 GQYPIDSGEVI
-324 VGNKSIKLNSSSAA
+324 VEGESIRLNSSPAA

-351 TQGLFLDQSILR
+351 TQGLFLEQSILR

-370 DQYQSKGGRLA
+370 DQYQSRGKRLSKKRLA
-381 KNRLIEAGEKWIKDL
+381 EAGEKWIKDL
-396 RIKTKNPSNP
+396 RIKTKNSLNP

-469 PELVQICHRVLVI
+469 PELIQICHRVLVI

-493 SQLDEEVLYKELS
+493 SELDEEVLYKELS

>member
-1 MKGPKDVMSKL
+1 MSVL
-12 LTAEYGVENVVKSF
+12 LTAEYGVENIVKSF
-26 GGAKALSGV
+26 GGAKALAGV
-35 SLSVSGGQVHCIA
+35 SLSVKGGEVHCIA

-64 VHAPDSGLIKLGD
+64 VHAPDSGLIRLGD
-77 KTFNELSPREAVR
+77 KTFNALSPREAVR

-109 ENIAMPTYI
+109 ENIALPTYI
-118 LQNSKLFSKSETK
+118 SKNSRFLSKKESKE
-131 KIASNALD
+131 IAQTALE
-139 LIGVDI
+139 LIGIDI
-145 DINASVEE
+145 DINAPVAE

-185 RKEIKHLFKVV
+185 RKEIKRLFEVV
-196 EQLKG
+196 EQIKA

-222 ITILRNGEVVADG
+222 ISILRNGELVADG
-235 AMKDFHRDVISEA
+235 LMKDYKREAISEA
-248 MTGLNVSET
+248 MTGLNISES
-257 RIAPPLKKTSE
+257 RIAPPLKPSST
-268 KVIEVKNLTTKP
+268 KVIEVKKLTTKP
-280 TFSDIS
+280 TFSDVS
-286 FSIAPGEILGITGL
+286 FSIAPGEILGVTGL

-313 GQYPIDSGEIT
+313 GQYPVDSGEII
-324 VGNKSIKLNSSSAA
+324 VEGKSVRLNSSSAA
-338 LKAGIGYVPPDRL
+338 IKAGIGYVPPDRL
-351 TQGLFLDQSILR
+351 TQGLFLDQSIVR

-370 DQYQSKGGRLA
+370 DRHRGRGGILA
-381 KNRLIEAGEKWIKDL
+381 KSRLYEEGERWIKDL
-396 RIKTKNPSNP
+396 RIKTKNSQNP

-416 RVVLAKWLAMNPKL
+416 RVVLAKWLAMNPHL

-450 IIRDRAQEGMGF
+450 IIRDRAQEGMAF
-462 LVVSDDI
+462 LVISDDI
-469 PELVQICHRVLVI
+469 PELIQICHRVLVI
-482 KNGQISKEFNE
+482 KNGHVSKEFNE
-493 SQLDEEVLYKELS
+493 SELDETVLYKELS